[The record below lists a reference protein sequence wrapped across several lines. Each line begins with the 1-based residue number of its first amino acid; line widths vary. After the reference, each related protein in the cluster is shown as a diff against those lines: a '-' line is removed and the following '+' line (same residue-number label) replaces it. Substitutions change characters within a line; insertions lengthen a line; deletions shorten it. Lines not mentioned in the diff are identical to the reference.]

1 MSSRAALQI
10 HAFRVRIFEADAD
23 VFAQVASSRAS
34 LPEVLAIFFGVVI
47 KNAPV
52 FSFEKKKQER
62 FVFSDGLN
70 IKKGRLKD
78 RIRENS
84 PRRYYPDR
92 V

>member
-1 MSSRAALQI
+1 MPMSSLKS
-10 HAFRVRIFEADAD
+10 
-23 VFAQVASSRAS
+23 ASSRAS
-34 LPEVLAIFFGVVI
+34 LPEVLAVFFGVVI

-52 FSFEKKKQER
+52 FSFRIKKQEH
-62 FVFSDGLN
+62 FAFSNGPS
-70 IKKGRLKD
+70 IKKCRLKG

>member
-1 MSSRAALQI
+1 MA
-10 HAFRVRIFEADAD
+10 V
-23 VFAQVASSRAS
+23 
-34 LPEVLAIFFGVVI
+34 FFGVVI

-62 FVFSDGLN
+62 FAFSDGLN
-70 IKKGRLKD
+70 IKKSRLKD